1 MWTCGVRTLVGALA
15 VVMTTAACTVSETEA
30 PALAGPS
37 TLATDLNI
45 QATPDT
51 IMWDG
56 SSQSTVTVDARG
68 PNNQPIRGLSIRVDM
83 LSGGQVAD
91 FGTLSARTIVT
102 GDDGRARAVYTA
114 PPRPLDGAD
123 GTVLTLLF
131 TPIGSDFR
139 GALTR
144 QVDIQLIPPGVI
156 LPPNGA
162 PQPAFTF
169 SPSAPQ
175 TFQTILFDAS
185 GTKDEGVECGSACSY
200 TWSFG
205 DGGSASGITASHEYR
220 FGRQLQRDPTG
231 DRCEGPERPD
241 APQNITVTAGTA
253 ADGQLRL
260 LAVGASRRSADLLHG
275 RGVSRRHRTPHRVLR
290 VELRQR
296 PDRQRGHRL
305 QAV

>member
-15 VVMTTAACTVSETEA
+15 VVVTTAACTVSETEA

-83 LSGGQVAD
+83 LSDGQVAD

-102 GDDGRARAVYTA
+102 GEDGRARAVYTA

-144 QVDIQLIPPGVI
+144 QVDIRLIPPGVI
-156 LPPNGA
+156 LPPERRA
-162 PQPAFTF
+162 CSRP
-169 SPSAPQ
+169 SPS
-175 TFQTILFDAS
+175 
-185 GTKDEGVECGSACSY
+185 
-200 TWSFG
+200 
-205 DGGSASGITASHEYR
+205 
-220 FGRQLQRDPTG
+220 
-231 DRCEGPERPD
+231 RPRR
-241 APQNITVTAGTA
+241 
-253 ADGQLRL
+253 LRR
-260 LAVGASRRSADLLHG
+260 SRRSSSMRRAPRTRASSAARRAATPG
-275 RGVSRRHRTPHRVLR
+275 RSAM
-290 VELRQR
+290 
-296 PDRQRGHRL
+296 
-305 QAV
+305 AVPAAA